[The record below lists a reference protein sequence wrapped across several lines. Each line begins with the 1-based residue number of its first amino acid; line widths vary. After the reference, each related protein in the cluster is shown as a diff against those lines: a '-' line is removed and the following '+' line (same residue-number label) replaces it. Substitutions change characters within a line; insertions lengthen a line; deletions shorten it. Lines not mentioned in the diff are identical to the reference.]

1 MPVQVNVGG
10 LKSRFSG
17 GNIAKARYVAANQAM
32 HNMNKYVP
40 YSGNNGKQDHLRD
53 ANALTPDNKVNGDVT
68 KDGEHIIW
76 HMPYA
81 APMFYGIVN
90 GKEVTYTQAKGETT
104 IKSKRWDKRM
114 TGNKQDMR
122 EVSDAF
128 KNTLLKG

>member
-10 LKSRFSG
+10 LKSRFNG
-17 GNIAKARYVAANQAM
+17 GNIAKARYAAANQAM

-40 YSGNNGKQDHLRD
+40 YSGNNGKQNHLRD
-53 ANALTPDNKVNGDVT
+53 ANALTPDSKVNGEVAE
-68 KDGEHIIW
+68 DGSAIIW

-81 APMFYGIVN
+81 APMFYGVVH
-90 GKEVTYTQAKGETT
+90 GHEVKYTVTEGEP
-104 IKSKRWDKRM
+104 IKSKRWDQRM
-114 TGNKQDMR
+114 TGNNQDMR

>member
-10 LKSRFSG
+10 LKSRFNG

-32 HNMNKYVP
+32 LNMNKYVP
-40 YSGNNGKQDHLRD
+40 YSGETGKQDHLRD
-53 ANALTPDNKVNGDVT
+53 TSHVT
-68 KDGEHIIW
+68 SDGSTIIW
-76 HMPYA
+76 NTKYA
-81 APMFYGIVN
+81 TSQFYGVMN
-90 GKEVTYTQAKGETT
+90 GHRVQHYTVTSGEPG
-104 IKSKRWDKRM
+104 KSKRWDKRM